1 MEIKVGDKVK
11 VAKDAPRMYIA
22 GVGFVFTE
30 IASTVTKIDY
40 PENNPEDQTL
50 RIEIT
55 PFNFIEIPSIYVER
69 VENEDNL
76 PFSNNSP
83 EADKIL
89 NTAFGRGMAEA
100 IAEKQARIDRLERL
114 IWMLYENIVK
124 GVESTLVD
132 DGDIETNLCKQILDN
147 TRNKM
152 KTMCSVC
159 QSAKEQ
165 QDKKSI
171 SQWLKERI

>member
-55 PFNFIEIPSIYVER
+55 PFNFMEIPSIYVEPVSYTHLR
-69 VENEDNL
+69 
-76 PFSNNSP
+76 
-83 EADKIL
+83 AH
-89 NTAFGRGMAEA
+89 
-100 IAEKQARIDRLERL
+100 
-114 IWMLYENIVK
+114 
-124 GVESTLVD
+124 
-132 DGDIETNLCKQILDN
+132 ET
-147 TRNKM
+147 
-152 KTMCSVC
+152 
-159 QSAKEQ
+159 
-165 QDKKSI
+165 
-171 SQWLKERI
+171 